1 MNIFLFWIVVITLFL
16 SGYLYLIYRR
26 SPKGFRFQVKL
37 TITFILLVL
46 VPAIPLTSFVSGLLT
61 QGVEM
66 FLLPGV
72 GESLSTSLEVIKLQL
87 EERGDFFFQAYPE
100 VKPVSGQIVEQ
111 NNVVYYANLKLEENN
126 SVVIDVTGTNTPL
139 LQKSPTQFQEVINS
153 IQNKEIK
160 SNLFLVSEQNICE
173 VYQAE
178 KNGSVKVVAFK
189 LDTKVFSAKEKIAES
204 LRIYNSLSLIKKSV
218 VEGQIIWGFSTLFII
233 LLALIA
239 IYAAKNLSRG
249 ISGPIQEL
257 VVGMQHV
264 SEGDLTKPVQVK
276 AKDEIKF
283 VIDSF
288 NKMTTELKTSQ
299 AKLLQAE
306 RLAAWQ
312 DVARRVSHEIR
323 NTLTPI
329 QLSVRR
335 LWNNFSTE
343 KDTKNDV
350 SFRTINDEI
359 ESLRRISE
367 EFSEFARMPQIKPA
381 KEDLNELIRS
391 LTTFIE
397 ATPGPTTIRLNLDEQ
412 LPPVNL
418 DRSQV
423 RRALHNLIKNSIE
436 ASEGLDSIT
445 EILVESTAAEKEH
458 YSVKIKIQDF
468 GSGIDPE
475 TLNKIFEP
483 YYTTKKRGMGL
494 GLSIVKRII
503 EDHNGTIDFSSR
515 QGKGTCVEIYL

>member
-1 MNIFLFWIVVITLFL
+1 MNIFLFWIIVIALFL
-16 SGYLYLIYRR
+16 SGYLYVIYRR

-87 EERGDFFFQAYPE
+87 EERGDFFFQTYAD
-100 VKPVSGQIVEQ
+100 VNPVSQQIVEH
-111 NNVVYYANLKLEENN
+111 NKVVYYADLKLEEGKTI
-126 SVVIDVTGTNTPL
+126 VVDVTGTNTQL

-153 IQNKEIK
+153 IQTEEMK

-173 VYQAE
+173 VYQVA
-178 KNGSVKVVAFK
+178 KNGIVKVVAFQ
-189 LDTKVFSAKEKIAES
+189 LDAKVFLAKEKIAES

-239 IYAAKNLSRG
+239 IYAAKSLSRG
-249 ISGPIQEL
+249 ISGPIREL

-264 SEGDLTKPVQVK
+264 SAGDLTKPVQVK

-288 NKMTTELKTSQ
+288 NKMTSELRTSQ
-299 AKLLQAE
+299 EKLLQAE

-335 LWNNFSTE
+335 L
-343 KDTKNDV
+343 
-350 SFRTINDEI
+350 
-359 ESLRRISE
+359 
-367 EFSEFARMPQIKPA
+367 
-381 KEDLNELIRS
+381 
-391 LTTFIE
+391 
-397 ATPGPTTIRLNLDEQ
+397 RLC
-412 LPPVNL
+412 
-418 DRSQV
+418 
-423 RRALHNLIKNSIE
+423 
-436 ASEGLDSIT
+436 
-445 EILVESTAAEKEH
+445 
-458 YSVKIKIQDF
+458 
-468 GSGIDPE
+468 
-475 TLNKIFEP
+475 
-483 YYTTKKRGMGL
+483 M
-494 GLSIVKRII
+494 
-503 EDHNGTIDFSSR
+503 
-515 QGKGTCVEIYL
+515 

>member
-1 MNIFLFWIVVITLFL
+1 MNIFLFWIIIITLFL
-16 SGYLYLIYRR
+16 GGYLYLIYRR

-37 TITFILLVL
+37 TIIFILLVL
-46 VPAIPLTSFVSGLLT
+46 VPAIPLTSIVSGLLT

-72 GESLSTSLEVIKLQL
+72 GESLSNSLEVIKLQL
-87 EERGDFFFQAYPE
+87 EDRGDLFFRTYPK
-100 VKPVSGQIVEQ
+100 VKPVSQQILKQ
-111 NNVVYYANLKLEENN
+111 NNVAYYANLKLDGKQT
-126 SVVIDVTGTNTPL
+126 SDVDVSGTATEL
-139 LQKSPTQFQEVINS
+139 LKKSPTQFQEVLLS

-160 SNLFLVSEQNICE
+160 SNLFLISDQNICE

-178 KNGSVKVVAFK
+178 KSGIIKVVAFEM
-189 LDTKVFSAKEKIAES
+189 DARIFSAKEKIAES

-239 IYAAKNLSRG
+239 IYAAKSLSRG
-249 ISGPIQEL
+249 ISGPIREL
-257 VVGMQHV
+257 VVGMQRV
-264 SEGDLTKPVQVK
+264 AEGDLKNPVRVK

-288 NKMTTELKTSQ
+288 NKMTSDLKTSQ
-299 AKLLQAE
+299 QKLIQAE

-312 DVARRVSHEIR
+312 DVARRISHEIR

-329 QLSVRR
+329 QISIRR
-335 LWNNFSTE
+335 LQNKFFPDNKYQQDNSLMTITE
-343 KDTKNDV
+343 EV
-350 SFRTINDEI
+350 

-367 EFSEFARMPQIKPA
+367 EFSEFARMPEIKPI
-381 KEDLNELIRS
+381 KEDLNEIIRN

-397 ATPGPTTIRLNLDEQ
+397 ASPGSGTIRLNLDEK
-412 LPPVNL
+412 LTPVNL
-418 DRSQV
+418 DRLQF
-423 RRALHNLIKNSIE
+423 RRALHNLIKNGIE
-436 ASEGLDSIT
+436 ASE
-445 EILVESTAAEKEH
+445 EKEGTDIIVETQKEEKENF
-458 YSVKIKIQDF
+458 SVKIKIQDF
-468 GSGIDPE
+468 GTGIDSE
-475 TLNKIFEP
+475 TLKKIFEP

-503 EDHNGTIDFSSR
+503 EDHNGEINFSSHL
-515 QGKGTCVEIYL
+515 GKGTCVEIYL